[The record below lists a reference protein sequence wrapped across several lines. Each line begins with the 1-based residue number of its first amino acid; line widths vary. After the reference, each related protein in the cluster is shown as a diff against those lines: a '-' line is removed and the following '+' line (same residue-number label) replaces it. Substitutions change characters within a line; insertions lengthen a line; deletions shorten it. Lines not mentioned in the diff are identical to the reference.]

1 MIWSFLSFEFRS
13 ILKKQWHP
21 WVANKCRQLQW
32 SSSDEPEIF
41 PCLGGMPLPTCT
53 NRLICLSSQA
63 LCEDVELGG
72 VCDYGSPLEISE
84 PHRFWLQ
91 TATTSGQKKPCFLGV
106 MEWIGC
112 RVWGA
117 WGGGFQ
123 VRQVPKAMQVGRDL
137 LCLSVWVWKQTGAT
151 MIREPYPRILLSYFS
166 RTWLEECLKPKWPRS
181 ISSFT
186 RCFKSIF

>member
-1 MIWSFLSFEFRS
+1 MR
-13 ILKKQWHP
+13 WH
-21 WVANKCRQLQW
+21 AT
-32 SSSDEPEIF
+32 S
-41 PCLGGMPLPTCT
+41 CT

-72 VCDYGSPLEISE
+72 VCDYASPLEILE
-84 PHRFWLQ
+84 PRRFWLQ
-91 TATTSGQKKPCFLGV
+91 TATTSGQKRPCFFGV

-151 MIREPYPRILLSYFS
+151 MIREPYPRIVLSPFS
-166 RTWLEECLKPKWPRS
+166 RTWLNMTP
-181 ISSFT
+181 FVV
-186 RCFKSIF
+186 KSGAIFPGALGKSAGGQFDHGGARRNV